1 MSSNAG
7 CPSHMRTCSFFV
19 AFELRSRLMSR
30 VATIA
35 PAVLSRIYGSA
46 YPLVL
51 SNEPNAD
58 QHRQWQGHRP

>member
-7 CPSHMRTCSFFV
+7 CPTHMPTCSFFV
-19 AFELRSRLMSR
+19 AFDIRSGLMSLT
-30 VATIA
+30 ATGG